1 MRPAAG
7 RALLAL
13 ALLATDAAGADVVVL
28 KSGEVEAWR
37 PALEALR
44 KSVPSVV
51 AEHDLRN
58 DPAEAARVVESV
70 RDQDVILVAFGPL
83 AARAARRAAAD
94 RPLVYG
100 FVLEPGPLGLEGP
113 QVAGVLATPP
123 AKLQLAAFRSLFS
136 GAARLGVV
144 HSAALETQMAQV
156 DAAARVM
163 GIGLTRRP
171 IASPREISQAL
182 RGLMGGPD
190 AVAAVWLPADAV
202 LLDDETRRFVLAEAT
217 KAGKPVLTFSPAIVT
232 EGALA
237 AQGVDYASIGE
248 QMASAVRR
256 IQGGEA
262 PGEIGQL
269 VPRGQL
275 TINQRVAERLR
286 IALRPEAVRG
296 AQVVR

>member
-1 MRPAAG
+1 MTAAV
-7 RALLAL
+7 RSALLAF
-13 ALLATDAAGADVVVL
+13 ALLATEAAGADVVVL
-28 KSGEVEAWR
+28 KSGDVEAWR

-44 KSVPSVV
+44 KSIPSVL

-58 DPAEAARVVESV
+58 DPTEAARIVESV
-70 RDQDVILVAFGPL
+70 RGQDVILVAFGPL
-83 AARAARRAAAD
+83 AARAARQVAAD

-100 FVLEPGPLGLEGP
+100 FVLDPGALGLEGP

-123 AKLQLAAFRSLFS
+123 AKLQLTAFRSLFA

-144 HSAALETQMAQV
+144 HSSALEAQMVQV
-156 DAAARVM
+156 EAAARVM

-171 IASPREISQAL
+171 IASPRELSQAL
-182 RGLMGGPD
+182 RGLISGPD

-217 KAGKPVLTFSPAIVT
+217 KAGKPVLTFSPAIVA

-248 QMASAVRR
+248 QMAAAVRR
-256 IQGGEA
+256 IQAGEA
-262 PGEIGQL
+262 PDAIGQL
-269 VPRGQL
+269 VPRAQL
-275 TINQRVAERLR
+275 TINQRVADRLR
-286 IALRPEAVRG
+286 VTLRPEALRS